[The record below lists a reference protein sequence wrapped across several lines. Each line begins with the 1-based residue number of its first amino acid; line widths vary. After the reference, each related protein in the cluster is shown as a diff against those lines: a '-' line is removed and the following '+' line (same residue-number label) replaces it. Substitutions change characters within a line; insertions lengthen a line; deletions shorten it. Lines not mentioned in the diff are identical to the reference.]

1 MAVGRMATAGAMA
14 PRGGCATLGSRWRRL
29 GLAAALGLGLA
40 AASCGPPP
48 TTQPV
53 ANDGSAPPA
62 VTDNAKPAAEEPPD
76 PELARLPGRV
86 HTVQAGETLYSI
98 TAKYYGDGKHWRK
111 ILVANRNRLSDP
123 QDLRVGMKLIVP

>member
-1 MAVGRMATAGAMA
+1 MAAGRIARARESSGHCGHGTH
-14 PRGGCATLGSRWRRL
+14 CFRWRRL
-29 GLAAALGLGLA
+29 GLTAVLGLGVA
-40 AASCGPPP
+40 VASCGPPP

-62 VTDNAKPAAEEPPD
+62 LTGNANPAAEEPPD

-123 QDLRVGMKLIVP
+123 QDLRTGMKLIVP